1 MKVKCAF
8 ALCQPSYCNEYL
20 AILFD
25 NQITISEDVVDDK
38 AEMDKLGKVSNN
50 LIKTTPLI
58 VNSSFRTLSS
68 KSEFLISMVIWLG
81 VTMSSL
87 YILSIGF
94 AIYAVSTA
102 LDSPLKVYNAVTIKH
117 MQVPIIYDRAYNK
130 KAKLDEKKS
139 TTTSKKGDVQM
150 KWWW

>member
-1 MKVKCAF
+1 
-8 ALCQPSYCNEYL
+8 
-20 AILFD
+20 
-25 NQITISEDVVDDK
+25 
-38 AEMDKLGKVSNN
+38 
-50 LIKTTPLI
+50 
-58 VNSSFRTLSS
+58 
-68 KSEFLISMVIWLG
+68 
-81 VTMSSL
+81 MSSL

-117 MQVPIIYDRAYNK
+117 MQVPIIYNRAYNK

-150 KWWW
+150 KWW

>member
-8 ALCQPSYCNEYL
+8 ALRQPSYCNEYL

-38 AEMDKLGKVSNN
+38 AEMVKLGKVSNN

-68 KSEFLISMVIWLG
+68 KSEFLTSMV
-81 VTMSSL
+81 T
-87 YILSIGF
+87 
-94 AIYAVSTA
+94 
-102 LDSPLKVYNAVTIKH
+102 
-117 MQVPIIYDRAYNK
+117 
-130 KAKLDEKKS
+130 
-139 TTTSKKGDVQM
+139 
-150 KWWW
+150 